1 MNSVTLTGILKEQ
14 IDKDF
19 RDLIYD
25 TPFSDYHFLEVRH
38 IKVKYWTHQHETRLS
53 IIPSDS
59 KVLIH
64 GHLEEHEK
72 FGTILLAEEL
82 EVIS

>member
-1 MNSVTLTGILKEQ
+1 MNSVTLTGIITNKIEG
-14 IDKDF
+14 KF
-19 RDLIYD
+19 RELIYD
-25 TPFSDYHFLEVRH
+25 APFNDREGLDVRH
-38 IKVKYWTHQHETRLS
+38 IKVKYWSNQLETRLMK
-53 IIPSDS
+53 IEDFK